1 MLLKSLMKLVILDQL
16 EAINNK
22 ENLVIRDTYSNLVQ
36 YKGSSA
42 LVLKGLRR
50 TGKST
55 LLKQLI
61 ISKFSDSFYY
71 FNFDDDRVFGF
82 TVDDF
87 QNLIETFI
95 ELFGRRKN
103 VFFDEIQNVRG
114 WELFI
119 NRMLREGYR
128 VFITG
133 SNSNLLSQELGTHL
147 TGRHIDLEL
156 YPFSFQEYLR
166 AKDLQKIVEGD
177 YNTSARATL
186 SAEFN
191 KYFLT
196 GGMPEVVLS
205 GEAAI
210 LTHLINDV
218 IQKDIVTRYSV
229 RKPAEI
235 KKILRFILANVS
247 NETTYR
253 GLTIATDSKSENTVK
268 KYIQYLE
275 ETYIIFEVSRYDK
288 KLRRR
293 DKNPKKFYC
302 IDNGI
307 IINNVP
313 TFIENKGGLLE
324 NMVAINLKRMQKEFY
339 FFRDKDQSEADF
351 VIPSE
356 RQIIQVCYE
365 LNEQN
370 RKREIKG
377 LVRARREINAE
388 KFLIITLNQEESIKL
403 DELTIDVEPIWLWL
417 AKNH

>member
-324 NMVAINLKRMQKEFY
+324 NMVAINLKRMQKKFY

-403 DELTIDVEPIWLWL
+403 DGLTIDVEPIWLWL

>member
-22 ENLVIRDTYSNLVQ
+22 EDLVIRDTYSNLVQ

-133 SNSNLLSQELGTHL
+133 SNSNLLSQEFGTHL

>member
-1 MLLKSLMKLVILDQL
+1 
-16 EAINNK
+16 
-22 ENLVIRDTYSNLVQ
+22 
-36 YKGSSA
+36 
-42 LVLKGLRR
+42 
-50 TGKST
+50 
-55 LLKQLI
+55 
-61 ISKFSDSFYY
+61 
-71 FNFDDDRVFGF
+71 
-82 TVDDF
+82 VDDF

-403 DELTIDVEPIWLWL
+403 DGLTIDVEPIWLWL

>member
-403 DELTIDVEPIWLWL
+403 DGLTIDVEPIWLWL